1 MKKTMKRLAITTM
14 ALFALLGAGGTIAY
28 ASGYISWAGT
38 ADYQQTL
45 VNLGLIADRGDQ
57 LQTDKQ
63 NLITEKNNLVTEYE
77 QLVAESQ
84 NTNRENEQLL
94 NVIKDK
100 ENQSDI
106 LEQQIEALDK
116 RIADGQTTRDQL
128 IESQSREEQAAK
140 DMKHVK
146 EKADEVLEGLQ
157 NE

>member
-45 VNLGLIADRGDQ
+45 VNLGLIAERGDQ
-57 LQTDKQ
+57 LKTDKQ
-63 NLITEKNNLVTEYE
+63 NLIAEKNNLVTEYE
-77 QLVAESQ
+77 QLVSEHE
-84 NTNRENEQLL
+84 NTNRENEQLT

-100 ENQSDI
+100 ENQINS
-106 LEQQIEALDK
+106 LEQQIEALEK

-146 EKADEVLEGLQ
+146 EKANEVLEGLQ
-157 NE
+157 

>member
-1 MKKTMKRLAITTM
+1 MKKKIGITVGM
-14 ALFALLGAGGTIAY
+14 VAMLMFGLVGGAYGAVT
-28 ASGYISWAGT
+28 YIDWAGS
-38 ADYQQTL
+38 DYYRKTL
-45 VNLGLIADRGDQ
+45 INLDLITDGVDN

-63 NLITEKNNLVTEYE
+63 NLITEKESLVTEYE
-77 QLVAESQ
+77 QLVSEHE
-84 NTNRENEQLL
+84 NTYRENEQLT

-100 ENQSDI
+100 ENQINS
-106 LEQQIEALDK
+106 LEQQIEALEK

-146 EKADEVLEGLQ
+146 EKANEVLEGMR